1 MNETL
6 TMEGQAQEP
15 AGQTPSAPPVRH
27 EPAAL
32 APPAPARGSWS
43 DTERQAFDPRRKS
56 PRFAALLSVVPGVG
70 QVYVGYYVRGFV
82 LAATFLGAL
91 MIAINAPSSLEPVPG
106 FAVFF
111 VWLFNVIDAGRMAA
125 LYNYALAGS
134 DRIQLPEDFQVP
146 AMGGSIVGGAVLV
159 LFGVIALSNT
169 LFGMSLEWIES
180 WWPVFPIALG
190 AYLVARGVLDRAAE

>member
-6 TMEGQAQEP
+6 TMDGQAQEP
-15 AGQTPSAPPVRH
+15 AGQTPGAPPPH
-27 EPAAL
+27 EPIAY
-32 APPAPARGSWS
+32 APPPRTRGSWS
-43 DTERQAFDPRRKS
+43 AAERQAFDPRRKS
-56 PRFAALLSVVPGVG
+56 PRLAAVLSMAPGVG

-82 LAATFLGAL
+82 LAAAFLGAL
-91 MIAINAPSSLEPVPG
+91 MIAINAPSYLEPVPG

-111 VWLFNVIDAGRMAA
+111 IWLFNVIDAGRMAA

-146 AMGGSIVGGAVLV
+146 AMGGSIVGGVVLV

-169 LFGMSLEWIES
+169 LFGMSLQWIEA

-190 AYLVARGVLDRAAE
+190 AYLLVRGVLDRGGE